1 MTVGG
6 GGGGGS
12 WGLVAEGFGVAVLG
26 RKEEALTLS
35 FDLEEARSVGLG
47 GGGDGSGGGRAL
59 GSRGGVA
66 ET

>member
-6 GGGGGS
+6 GGGGGRG
-12 WGLVAEGFGVAVLG
+12 GLVAEGFGAAVLG

-35 FDLEEARSVGLG
+35 LDLEEARSVGLG
-47 GGGDGSGGGRAL
+47 GGGRGL